1 MRAMKT
7 LGEGEYPPYRWII
20 LFASFYAFVAFAF
33 TFQLVPPMIPS
44 IIEEFNITH
53 AEAGLLMSIV
63 LVPGIFLSLP
73 AGLFVE
79 RYGVRPVGFASLVC
93 VVLGCFVTATA
104 NSFMMVLAGRLILG
118 LGGSFVIPT
127 TAAIIA
133 QWFPREELGK
143 AMGIYGINMPF
154 ATVIAFPSASVSMLS
169 RGWRFPFYIGLVI
182 GISAAA
188 VFMVVVKGGPFAGHK
203 GKASARQA
211 IGNFEVWKV
220 GLVWLFFNAAA
231 LSFTTWAPK
240 LFETFKGMPEVN
252 ASFLASLLMWGAILC
267 VPFYGWMSDRTGRRK
282 PFAIVGSFLMTLAFV
297 ALAYT
302 SNQALV
308 ISILALGATAAM
320 VPPIASAL
328 PAEIL
333 GPSLA
338 SVGFGITGIC
348 LNIGAASAQPLV
360 GFILDITESYMFCLL
375 GMAALSAA
383 GAVVAYALKTR

>member
-1 MRAMKT
+1 
-7 LGEGEYPPYRWII
+7 
-20 LFASFYAFVAFAF
+20 
-33 TFQLVPPMIPS
+33 
-44 IIEEFNITH
+44 
-53 AEAGLLMSIV
+53 
-63 LVPGIFLSLP
+63 
-73 AGLFVE
+73 
-79 RYGVRPVGFASLVC
+79 
-93 VVLGCFVTATA
+93 
-104 NSFMMVLAGRLILG
+104 MMVLAGRLILG

>member
-1 MRAMKT
+1 MKT
-7 LGEGEYPPYRWII
+7 LGEGKRPRYRWAI

-33 TFQLVPPMIPS
+33 TFQLVPPLIPS
-44 IIEEFNITH
+44 IIEEFNLTN

-79 RYGVRPVGFASLVC
+79 RYGVRQVGFASLVC

-127 TAAIIA
+127 TATIIP
-133 QWFPREELGK
+133 QWFTRKELGK

-154 ATVIAFPSASVSMLS
+154 ATAIAFPSASVSMLAY
-169 RGWRFPFYIGLVI
+169 GWRFPFYIGLAI
-182 GISAAA
+182 GITATA
-188 VFMVVVKGGPFAGHK
+188 VFMAVVKDGPFAGHK
-203 GKASARQA
+203 RKASARQA
-211 IGNFEVWKV
+211 IGNFEIWKV
-220 GLVWLFFNAAA
+220 GLLWLFFNAAA
-231 LSFTTWAPK
+231 LSFTTWAPR
-240 LFETFKGMPEVN
+240 LFETFKEMPEVY

-267 VPFYGWMSDRTGRRK
+267 VPLYGWMSDRTGRRK

-297 ALAYT
+297 ALTYT
-302 SNQALV
+302 SNLTLV
-308 ISILALGATAAM
+308 VSILALGVSAAM

-360 GFILDITESYMFCLL
+360 GFILDITESYEFCLL

>member
-1 MRAMKT
+1 MKT
-7 LGEGEYPPYRWII
+7 LGEGKRPRYRWSI

-33 TFQLVPPMIPS
+33 TFQLVPPLIPS
-44 IIEEFNITH
+44 IIEEFNLTN

-79 RYGVRPVGFASLVC
+79 RYGVRQVGFASLVC

-127 TAAIIA
+127 TATIIP
-133 QWFPREELGK
+133 QWFTRKELGK

-154 ATVIAFPSASVSMLS
+154 ATAIAFPSASVSMLAY
-169 RGWRFPFYIGLVI
+169 GWRFPFYIGLAI
-182 GISAAA
+182 GITATA
-188 VFMVVVKGGPFAGHK
+188 VFMAVVKDGPFTGHK
-203 GKASARQA
+203 RKANARQA
-211 IGNFEVWKV
+211 IGNFEIWKV

-231 LSFTTWAPK
+231 LSFTTWAPR
-240 LFETFKGMPEVN
+240 LFETFKEMPEVY

-267 VPFYGWMSDRTGRRK
+267 VPLYGWMSDRTGRRK
-282 PFAIVGSFLMTLAFV
+282 PFAIAGSFLMTLAFV

-302 SNQALV
+302 SNLTLV
-308 ISILALGATAAM
+308 ISILALGVSAAM

-360 GFILDITESYMFCLL
+360 GFILDITESYEFCLL

>member
-1 MRAMKT
+1 MKT
-7 LGEGEYPPYRWII
+7 LGEGKRPRYRWSI

-33 TFQLVPPMIPS
+33 TFQLVPPLIPS
-44 IIEEFNITH
+44 IIEEFNLTN

-79 RYGVRPVGFASLVC
+79 RYGVRQVGFASLVC

-127 TAAIIA
+127 TATIIP
-133 QWFPREELGK
+133 QWFTRKELGK

-154 ATVIAFPSASVSMLS
+154 ATAIAFPSASVSMLAY
-169 RGWRFPFYIGLVI
+169 GWRFPFYIGLAI
-182 GISAAA
+182 GITATA
-188 VFMVVVKGGPFAGHK
+188 VFMAVVKDGPFAGHK
-203 GKASARQA
+203 RKASARQA
-211 IGNFEVWKV
+211 IGNFEIWKV
-220 GLVWLFFNAAA
+220 GLLWLFFNAAA
-231 LSFTTWAPK
+231 LSFTTWAPR
-240 LFETFKGMPEVN
+240 LFETFKEMPEVY

-267 VPFYGWMSDRTGRRK
+267 VPLYGWMSDRTGRRK

-297 ALAYT
+297 ALTYT
-302 SNQALV
+302 SNLTLV
-308 ISILALGATAAM
+308 VSILALGVSAAM

-360 GFILDITESYMFCLL
+360 GFILDITESYEFCLL

>member
-1 MRAMKT
+1 MKT
-7 LGEGEYPPYRWII
+7 LGEGKRPRYRWAV

-33 TFQLVPPMIPS
+33 TFQLVPPLIPS
-44 IIEEFNITH
+44 IIEEFNLTN

-79 RYGVRPVGFASLVC
+79 RYGVRQVGFASLVC

-127 TAAIIA
+127 TATIIP
-133 QWFPREELGK
+133 QWFTRKELGK

-154 ATVIAFPSASVSMLS
+154 ATAIAFPSASVSMLAY
-169 RGWRFPFYIGLVI
+169 GWRFPFYIGLAI
-182 GISAAA
+182 GITATA
-188 VFMVVVKGGPFAGHK
+188 VFMAVVRDGPFAGHK
-203 GKASARQA
+203 RKASARQA
-211 IGNFEVWKV
+211 IGNFEIWKV

-231 LSFTTWAPK
+231 LSFTTWAPR
-240 LFETFKGMPEVN
+240 LFETFKEMPEVY

-267 VPFYGWMSDRTGRRK
+267 VPLYGWMSDRTGRRK
-282 PFAIVGSFLMTLAFV
+282 PFAIAGSFLMTLAFV

-302 SNQALV
+302 SNLTLV
-308 ISILALGATAAM
+308 ISILALGVSAAM

-360 GFILDITESYMFCLL
+360 GFILDITESYEFCLL